1 MLKVNLHAA
10 GRASNVRRDCRAPLN
25 NLPGKRVL
33 FAFAEPAS
41 EDYLFRLIN
50 PGMAASGWRSAAGE
64 PAVTVIMPLCDANR
78 RRMTGE
84 MARPDDHATRLVVL
98 RRIVS
103 PCDRRNTHR

>member
-50 PGMAASGWRSAAGE
+50 PGMAASGQGSAALE
-64 PAVTVIMPLCDANR
+64 PAVTAITPRCRAN
-78 RRMTGE
+78 
-84 MARPDDHATRLVVL
+84 
-98 RRIVS
+98 
-103 PCDRRNTHR
+103 